1 MSGRQY
7 LLGLG
12 GNLGDRAQF
21 IADAIDAI
29 GKLPGAEILAISEAV
44 DSDPVGYKD
53 QGNFLNIC
61 IAITY
66 AGTAHELLG
75 AALLIE
81 EKLGRV
87 RTIKDGPRTV
97 DIDILFIEDG
107 REHSETL
114 TVPHP
119 RWRERGFVVIPLR
132 DLLQSPALAKNRA
145 WDFLRSEVA
154 NLSIGSEGLRK
165 WQGPTPWMKTLR

>member
-12 GNLGDRAQF
+12 GNIGDRAQF
-21 IADAIDAI
+21 ISEAIEAI
-29 GKLPGAEILAISEAV
+29 GQLSGAKVLAISEAV
-44 DSDPVGYKD
+44 DSDPVGFTN

-66 AGTAHELLG
+66 SGTAHEFLSE
-75 AALLIE
+75 ALEIE
-81 EKLGRV
+81 QKLGRV
-87 RTIKDGPRTV
+87 RTVKDGPRTV

-145 WDFLRSEVA
+145 WDFLRDEVA

>member
-12 GNLGDRAQF
+12 GNIGDRAQF
-21 IADAIDAI
+21 IADAIEAI
-29 GKLPGAEILAISEAV
+29 DKLPSAQLLAISEAV
-44 DSDPVGYKD
+44 DSDPIGYKE

-66 AGTAHELLG
+66 DGSPLDLLH
-75 AALLIE
+75 AVLVIE
-81 EKLGRV
+81 QKLGRV
-87 RTIKDGPRTV
+87 RTIKDGPRTI
-97 DIDILFIEDG
+97 DIDILFIEDD
-107 REHSETL
+107 RVLSEEL

-119 RWRERGFVVIPLR
+119 RWRDRGFVVIPLR
-132 DLLQSPALAKNRA
+132 NLLQSPTLAKKPA
-145 WDFLRSEVA
+145 WDFLRQEVA
-154 NLSIGSEGLRK
+154 NSSIGSEGLRK

>member
-12 GNLGDRAQF
+12 GNIGDRAQF
-21 IADAIDAI
+21 ISEAIEAI
-29 GKLPGAEILAISEAV
+29 GQLPGAQVLAISEAV
-44 DSDPVGYKD
+44 DSDPVGFTD

-66 AGTAHELLG
+66 DGNAHEFLRE
-75 AALLIE
+75 ALKIE
-81 EKLGRV
+81 QKLGRV

-132 DLLQSPALAKNRA
+132 DLLQSPALASHRA

>member
-12 GNLGDRAQF
+12 GNIGDRAQF
-21 IADAIDAI
+21 ISEAIEAI
-29 GKLPGAEILAISEAV
+29 GQLPGTQVLAISEAV
-44 DSDPVGYKD
+44 DSDPVGFTA

-66 AGTAHELLG
+66 KWSAHEFLG
-75 AALLIE
+75 EALKIE
-81 EKLGRV
+81 QKLGRV

-132 DLLQSPALAKNRA
+132 NLLQSPALANLRA

-154 NLSIGSEGLRK
+154 HLSIGSEGLRK